1 MKNLFKNLMLVAVA
15 AMAFTACSQ
24 DVNEVNNVERTVRY
38 EFTANFADDT
48 RSGFAEETST
58 NDIGKTVYHS
68 EWFGNETLFLVPN
81 VGESTTAPISAEG
94 KFSVDLSSDATQID
108 IYSPASSWSD
118 YGSYCLANVPAEQTS
133 GVNSVDPKAHI
144 VSGYAMVDANGNQ
157 IIPVTLSHAVAYGK
171 MTVSGVDFAIDHV
184 VVDLKGSFSSYDRE
198 CSYTVKANGVDNTFW
213 FATEPIDVAEF
224 TVTAYDAE
232 GNNAVTKTID
242 VAALENK
249 TLSFNCGRVSTFS
262 VSGLAEPAVPMF
274 TSAGYTGNPG
284 DKVVKLYSDTLGELW
299 MNFYGSNPLLSSD
312 NWINPGQYGKDNG
325 MYFGGNYGQYKPV
338 GFSNFLTS
346 TPNSFTLDV
355 SIVDGKY
362 KFVINA
368 DYTNMYDGV
377 VLENAT
383 FIGEIPGLGMPDM
396 RTPLATPEVT
406 YELNGKTLTVSWTP
420 VDGAVGYYVHDY
432 YYDIDTTTTDTTLTV
447 NLSEYKWYYIYVTA
461 LAAADDANFKDSA
474 EVEISFELKDPRTVL
489 SVPTNV
495 RATVDGRYATIEWD
509 AVQGADYYTLSYYL
523 NGNQAVDVEGTSHTI
538 DVGFDVSD
546 LWVYV
551 FAKANDDNENY
562 KSSTSWDANVVVNT
576 GSDPSIVPIAFTTC
590 ELNEYISAQWRVSY
604 NFSDGANNSMTLW
617 LTTDHGA
624 NDVSLGGTQTYNQFY
639 SSPGSVGNYYRFCP
653 VNVVINGES
662 KTVTGGNVK
671 IESLGTSW
679 NVTIKLTIDD
689 GSTQIFT
696 YSGGVGV
703 TGGDDEGGDDSGEF
717 TPDYTI
723 TSFSYVKMSTSYYTY
738 QGSVSTSNGLSF
750 NLYTPYSQ
758 GEEIHE
764 GTYTYYSG
772 NGNTNGDFTFSTRN
786 FSPAPSAGTMVV
798 SKDGDTYT
806 INLTVVVGSATQK
819 YQYVGTL

>member
-15 AMAFTACSQ
+15 AMAFTACTETN
-24 DVNEVNNVERTVRY
+24 DEVNAVVNKTRY
-38 EFTANFADDT
+38 EFTANIAEET
-48 RSGFAEETST
+48 RSGFAEKEEGATAY
-58 NDIGKTVYHS
+58 KS
-68 EWFGNETLFLVPN
+68 EWFGDETLKIFLN
-81 VGESTTAPISAEG
+81 TNDGWSAETTALINAEG
-94 KFSVDLSSDATQID
+94 QFSFEVENAPESFFMTVV
-108 IYSPASSWSD
+108 SPAESWSSQ
-118 YGSYCLANVPAEQTS
+118 YSYTVPTEQTPLA
-133 GVNSVDPKAHI
+133 NSVDPKAHLLQSSSTFI
-144 VSGYAMVDANGNQ
+144 QTGSESISMSPQNAC
-157 IIPVTLSHAVAYGK
+157 YGK
-171 MTVSGVDFAIDHV
+171 MTVDAPGFTISKVEV
-184 VVDLKGSFSSYDRE
+184 SFNGGKV
-198 CSYTVKANGVDNTFW
+198 YTLNAKNVENNVFW
-213 FATEPIDVAEF
+213 FAVDSMIDVSTF
-224 TVTAYDAE
+224 TVTAYNAE
-232 GNNAVTKTID
+232 GNAVAKTVD
-242 VAALENK
+242 VAAAGKELK
-249 TLSFNCGRVSTFS
+249 FQWGRVSTFS
-262 VSGLAEPAVPMF
+262 VSGLAEVVAPSAPMF
-274 TSAGYTGNPG
+274 TSAGYNGNPG

-325 MYFGGNYGQYKPV
+325 MYFGGNYGQYKPA
-338 GFSNFLTS
+338 GFSEFLTAA
-346 TPNSFTLDV
+346 PNWFTLDV

-406 YELNGKTLTVSWTP
+406 YELNGKTLTVSWTH

-432 YYDIDTTTTDTTLTV
+432 YYDIDTTTEETTLTV

-461 LAAADDANFKDSA
+461 LAVADDANVKNSA
-474 EVEISFELKDPRTVL
+474 EAEISFELKDPRTVL
-489 SVPTNV
+489 PAPSNV
-495 RATVDGRYATIEWD
+495 RATIDGRYATIEWD
-509 AVQGADYYTLSYYL
+509 NVDGADYYTLSYYL

-590 ELNEYISAQWRVSY
+590 ELNEYIPAQWRVSY

-624 NDVSLGGTQTYNQFY
+624 NDASLGGTQTYNQFY

-738 QGSVSTSNGLSF
+738 QWSVSTSNGLSF

-819 YQYVGTL
+819 YQFVGTL

>member
-1 MKNLFKNLMLVAVA
+1 MKKMFRNLMLVAVA
-15 AMAFTACSQ
+15 AMAFTACTETN
-24 DVNEVNNVERTVRY
+24 DEVNAVVNTTRY
-38 EFTANFADDT
+38 EFTANIAEET
-48 RSGFAEETST
+48 RSGFAEKEEGATAY
-58 NDIGKTVYHS
+58 KS
-68 EWFGNETLFLVPN
+68 EWFGDETLKIFVTDYNAYN
-81 VGESTTAPISAEG
+81 VETTATINAEG
-94 KFSVDLSSDATQID
+94 QFSLELTDAPESFFITAV
-108 IYSPASSWSD
+108 SPAESWVSE
-118 YGSYCLANVPAEQTS
+118 YTATIPAEQTPLA
-133 GVNSVDPKAHI
+133 NSVDPKAHLLQAQAVP
-144 VSGYAMVDANGNQ
+144 VSGNSGDINFTHMA
-157 IIPVTLSHAVAYGK
+157 AYGK
-171 MTVSGVDFAIDHV
+171 MTVNGVDFAIDHV
-184 VVDLKGSFSSYDRE
+184 VVDLKGTFYGYDRE
-198 CSYTVKANGVDNTFW
+198 LSYTINAKNVENNTFW

-232 GNNAVTKTID
+232 GNSVAKTVD
-242 VAALENK
+242 VAAAGK
-249 TLSFNCGRVSTFS
+249 TMSFQYGRVGTFS
-262 VSGLAEPAVPMF
+262 VSGLEEAAVPMF
-274 TSAGYTGNPG
+274 TSAAYNGNSG

-299 MNFYGSNPLLSSD
+299 MNFYGSNSLLSND

-325 MYFGGNYGQYKPV
+325 MYFGSNYGQYKPV
-338 GFSNFLTS
+338 GFSQFLTAA
-346 TPNSFTLDV
+346 PNWFTLDV

-432 YYDIDTTTTDTTLTV
+432 YYDIDTTITDTTLTV
-447 NLSEYKWYYIYVTA
+447 ELSEYKWYYIYVTA
-461 LAAADDANFKDSA
+461 LAVADDANVKNSA
-474 EVEISFELKDPRTVL
+474 EAEISFELRDPRTVL
-489 SVPTNV
+489 PAPTNV
-495 RATVDGRYATIEWD
+495 RATIDGRYATIEWD
-509 AVQGADYYTLSYYL
+509 NVDGADYYTLSYYL
-523 NGNQAVDVEGTSHTI
+523 NGNQEVNVEGTSHTI

-590 ELNEYISAQWRVSY
+590 ELNEYIPAQWRVSY

-624 NDVSLGGTQTYNQFY
+624 NDASLGGTQTYNQFY

-671 IESLGTSW
+671 IDNLGTSW
-679 NVTIKLTIDD
+679 DVKMTLTID

-723 TSFSYVKMSTSYYTY
+723 NTFSYQRLSTSYYTH
-738 QGSVSTSNGLSF
+738 QWSVQTSNGLNFSI
-750 NLYTPYSQ
+750 YTPNNQ
-758 GEEIHE
+758 GAELHE

-772 NGNTNGDFTFSTRN
+772 NGNTNGDFTFSTRS

-806 INLTVVVGSATQK
+806 INLTVVVGSTTQK